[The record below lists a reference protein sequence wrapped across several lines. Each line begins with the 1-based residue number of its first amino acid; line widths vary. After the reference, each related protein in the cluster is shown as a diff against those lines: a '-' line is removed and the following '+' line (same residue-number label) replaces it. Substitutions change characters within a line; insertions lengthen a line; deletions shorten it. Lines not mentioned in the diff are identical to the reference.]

1 MSWTAPA
8 DLAVEALGY
17 LKALVEFDTTNP
29 PGNETPAARY
39 LHDILAREGLEPV
52 LVEPQPGRG
61 SVVARLAGKGDK
73 RPLLLFSHLDVVA
86 ADASQW
92 CSPPFQA
99 RELDGYL
106 YGRGTLDMKGMT
118 AMSLAV
124 VLALKRS
131 GLRLNRDVIFAAVAD
146 EETGGELGAG
156 YLVKN
161 HPELLRAEYAL
172 CEMGGF
178 RQNIKG
184 RDYVLVQ
191 VAEKG
196 CAWCRAVFSGQPG
209 HGSLPDSDSSI
220 QRLARALRRLD
231 RQGLPQ
237 QVTGPARDFIAM
249 VAAGQKLPVRVALRA
264 LLNPLAGRL
273 LSGRLDPEQA
283 RFFHAMLHST
293 AVPTMVKAGEKE
305 NVIPGRAEVFF
316 DGRVLPGQDWEAF
329 SRDLARVLGPHA
341 RLELVRWMKPL
352 IYPADTPLFD
362 TIRRVVRNRL
372 PEAEV
377 VPYQLTA
384 FTDAKHLDEL
394 GIITYGFSP
403 QNNDPSEPLTHLI
416 HGHNERIGV
425 EAFGWGVEVL
435 YETVASFCCAPQGT
449 GAVEALMRQTLIEAD
464 HPAPAEA
471 PSSEEDRER

>member
-1 MSWTAPA
+1 MSWSPPA
-8 DLAVEALGY
+8 GLAAEALGY
-17 LKALVEFDTTNP
+17 LKALIEFDTTNP
-29 PGNETPAARY
+29 PGNETAAARY
-39 LHDILAREGLEPV
+39 LHDILEQEGLQPV
-52 LVEPQPGRG
+52 LLEPSPGRG
-61 SVVARLAGKGDK
+61 NVVARLEGEGRD

-92 CSPPFQA
+92 RSPPFQA
-99 RELDGYL
+99 HEADGFL
-106 YGRGTLDMKGMT
+106 YGRGTQDMKNMT

-124 VLALKRS
+124 LLALKRS
-131 GLRLNRDVIFAAVAD
+131 GQRLNRDVIFAAVAD
-146 EETGGELGAG
+146 EETGGEFGAA

-178 RQNIKG
+178 RLNIRG
-184 RDYVLVQ
+184 RDYVPVQ

-196 CAWCRAVFSGQPG
+196 CAWCRAVFTGQPG
-209 HGSLPDSDSSI
+209 HGSIPDSDSSI

-231 RQGLPQ
+231 RKGLPL
-237 QVTGPARDFIAM
+237 QVTDPARDFIEM
-249 VAAGQKLPVRVALRA
+249 VAASQKLPVRVVLRA

-273 LSGRLDPEQA
+273 VSSRLDEEQA

-305 NVIPGRAEVFF
+305 NVIPARAEVFF

-329 SRDLARVLGPHA
+329 SKDLARVLGPHA
-341 RLELVRWMKPL
+341 SLELVRWMKPL
-352 IYPADTPLFD
+352 TYPADTPLFD
-362 TIRRVVRNRL
+362 TIRRVVKQRL

-403 QNNDPSEPLTHLI
+403 QNNDPGEKLTRLI

-435 YETVASFCCAPQGT
+435 YETVASFCCAPQGA
-449 GAVEALMRQTLIEAD
+449 GAVDSLMGELL
-464 HPAPAEA
+464 PAGEQQPEAEA
-471 PSSEEDRER
+471 TAGEENGEQ